1 MVNDLMIY
9 NRMRVDPAFK
19 SWSYEKL
26 IMRLNYYLIAVD
38 KRYFSALKTVDAIV
52 IDIKKAFGIIKE

>member
-9 NRMRVDPAFK
+9 NRMRVDPAFQ
-19 SWSYEKL
+19 SWSYEKI
-26 IMRLNYYLIAVD
+26 IMLLHYYWIAVD